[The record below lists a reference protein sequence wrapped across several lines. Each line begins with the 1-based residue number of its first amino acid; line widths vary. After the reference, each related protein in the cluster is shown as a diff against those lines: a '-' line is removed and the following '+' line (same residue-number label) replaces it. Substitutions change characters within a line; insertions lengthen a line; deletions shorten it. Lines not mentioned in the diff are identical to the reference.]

1 MLSSMQGSLGIGDN
15 LNKWTSEDFATAKR
29 LISAYHDAQ
38 KTITQGD
45 LYRLVSPRD
54 DSEFSSTQTVS
65 PDKSQSVVFAF
76 TVATKYGKL
85 FPLLQLQG
93 LDQSAK
99 YKFTAIEGKPLP
111 GFPESAS
118 GDWWMH
124 HGINLELKGDYQ
136 ASMFRLDREP

>member
-1 MLSSMQGSLGIGDN
+1 MSCCPV
-15 LNKWTSEDFATAKR
+15 A
-29 LISAYHDAQ
+29 
-38 KTITQGD
+38 
-45 LYRLVSPRD
+45 
-54 DSEFSSTQTVS
+54 

-93 LDQSAK
+93 LDPIAK
-99 YKFTAIEGKPLP
+99 YKLTSIEGKPLP
-111 GFPESAS
+111 GTPESAS

-136 ASMFRLDREP
+136 AAMFRLDRER